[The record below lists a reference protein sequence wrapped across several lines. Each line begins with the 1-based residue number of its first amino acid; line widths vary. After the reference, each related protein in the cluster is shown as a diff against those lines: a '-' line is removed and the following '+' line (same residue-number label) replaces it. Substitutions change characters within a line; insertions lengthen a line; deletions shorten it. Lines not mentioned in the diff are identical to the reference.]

1 MNWLSVVILAVIV
14 LCIFQGIKRGMV
26 RSAFSLISVI
36 LTLFFGALLNPYM
49 SRFLTENTP
58 IYDTVQEK
66 CEGSITVV
74 LENKEEQEQFI
85 SELPLPES
93 MKKLLTENNNA
104 ESYQSLLAETF
115 SEYLSHSIAKM
126 AIGSISLIFTFL
138 LVSIFMN
145 LLVGMLDGIFSL
157 PVLSLL
163 NRVGGAVLGVVQ
175 GVFLIWICF
184 LIITLFWDAAWAQ
197 EATALIK
204 ENEITCFL
212 YENNILLDFMSEILH

>member
-14 LCIFQGIKRGMV
+14 LCIFQGLRRGMV

-36 LTLFFGALLNPYM
+36 LTLFLGSLLNPYM

-66 CEGSITVV
+66 CEGSITAA
-74 LENKEEQEQFI
+74 LENKEEQDQFI
-85 SELPLPES
+85 SGLPLPES
-93 MKKLLTENNNA
+93 MKQILAENNN
-104 ESYQSLLAETF
+104 EQSYQTLLAETF

-138 LVSIFMN
+138 LVSMFMN

-163 NRVGGAVLGVVQ
+163 NRAGGAVLGAVQ
-175 GVFLIWICF
+175 GIFVVWICF

-204 ENEITCFL
+204 ENEITYFL
-212 YENNILLDFMSEILH
+212 YENNILLHFMSEILH

>member
-14 LCIFQGIKRGMV
+14 LCIFQGLRRGMV

-36 LTLFFGALLNPYM
+36 LTLFFGSLLNPYM

-66 CEGSITVV
+66 CEGSITAA
-74 LENKEEQEQFI
+74 LENKEEQDQFI
-85 SELPLPES
+85 SGLPLPES
-93 MKKLLTENNNA
+93 MKQILAENNN
-104 ESYQSLLAETF
+104 EQSYQTLLAETF

-138 LVSIFMN
+138 LVSMFMN

-163 NRVGGAVLGVVQ
+163 NRAGGAVLGAVQ
-175 GVFLIWICF
+175 GIFVVWICF

-197 EATALIK
+197 EATTLIK
-204 ENEITCFL
+204 ENEITYFL
-212 YENNILLDFMSEILH
+212 YENNILLHFMSEILH

>member
-14 LCIFQGIKRGMV
+14 LCIFQGLRRGMV

-36 LTLFFGALLNPYM
+36 LTLFFGSLLNPYM

-66 CEGSITVV
+66 CEGSITAA
-74 LENKEEQEQFI
+74 LENKEEQGQFI
-85 SELPLPES
+85 SGLPLPES
-93 MKKLLTENNNA
+93 MKQILAENNN
-104 ESYQSLLAETF
+104 EQSYQTLLAETF

-138 LVSIFMN
+138 LVSMFMN

-163 NRVGGAVLGVVQ
+163 NRAGGAVLGAVQ
-175 GVFLIWICF
+175 GIFVVWICF

-204 ENEITCFL
+204 ENEITYFL
-212 YENNILLDFMSEILH
+212 YENNILLHFMSEILH

>member
-14 LCIFQGIKRGMV
+14 LCIFQGLRRGMV

-36 LTLFFGALLNPYM
+36 LTLFFGSLLNPYM

-66 CEGSITVV
+66 CEGSITAA
-74 LENKEEQEQFI
+74 LENKEEQDQFI
-85 SELPLPES
+85 FGLPLPES
-93 MKKLLTENNNA
+93 MKQILAENNN
-104 ESYQSLLAETF
+104 EQSYQTLLAETF

-138 LVSIFMN
+138 LVSMFMN

-163 NRVGGAVLGVVQ
+163 NRAGGAVLGAVQ
-175 GVFLIWICF
+175 GIFVVWICF

-204 ENEITCFL
+204 ENEITYFL
-212 YENNILLDFMSEILH
+212 YENNILLHFMSEILH

>member
-14 LCIFQGIKRGMV
+14 LCIFQGLRRGMV

-36 LTLFFGALLNPYM
+36 LTLFFGSLLNPYM

-66 CEGSITVV
+66 CEGSITAA
-74 LENKEEQEQFI
+74 LENKEEQDQFI
-85 SELPLPES
+85 SGLPLPES
-93 MKKLLTENNNA
+93 MKQILAENNN
-104 ESYQSLLAETF
+104 EQSYQTLLAETF

-138 LVSIFMN
+138 LVSMFMN

-163 NRVGGAVLGVVQ
+163 NRAGGAVLGAVQ
-175 GVFLIWICF
+175 GIFVVWICF

-204 ENEITCFL
+204 ENEITYFL
-212 YENNILLDFMSEILH
+212 YENNILLRFMSEILH

>member
-14 LCIFQGIKRGMV
+14 LCIFQGLRRGMV

-36 LTLFFGALLNPYM
+36 LTLFFGSLLNPYM

-66 CEGSITVV
+66 CEGSITAA
-74 LENKEEQEQFI
+74 LENKEEQDQFI
-85 SELPLPES
+85 SGLPLPES
-93 MKKLLTENNNA
+93 MKQILAENNN
-104 ESYQSLLAETF
+104 EQSYQTLLAETF

-138 LVSIFMN
+138 LVSMFMN

-163 NRVGGAVLGVVQ
+163 NRAGGAVLGAVQ
-175 GVFLIWICF
+175 GIFVVWICF

-204 ENEITCFL
+204 ENEITYVL
-212 YENNILLDFMSEILH
+212 YENNILLHFMSEILH

>member
-14 LCIFQGIKRGMV
+14 LCIFQGLRRGMV

-36 LTLFFGALLNPYM
+36 LTLFFGSLLNPYM

-66 CEGSITVV
+66 CEGSITAA
-74 LENKEEQEQFI
+74 LENKEEQDQFI
-85 SELPLPES
+85 SGLPLPES
-93 MKKLLTENNNA
+93 MKQILAENNN
-104 ESYQSLLAETF
+104 EQSYQTLLAETF

-138 LVSIFMN
+138 LVSMFMN

-163 NRVGGAVLGVVQ
+163 NRAGGAVLGAMQGIFVV
-175 GVFLIWICF
+175 WICF

-204 ENEITCFL
+204 ENEITYFL
-212 YENNILLDFMSEILH
+212 YENNILLHFMSEILH

>member
-14 LCIFQGIKRGMV
+14 LCIFQGLRRGMV

-36 LTLFFGALLNPYM
+36 LTLFFGSLLNPYM

-66 CEGSITVV
+66 CEGSITAA
-74 LENKEEQEQFI
+74 LENKEEQDQFI
-85 SELPLPES
+85 SGLPLPES
-93 MKKLLTENNNA
+93 MKQILAENNN
-104 ESYQSLLAETF
+104 EQSYQTLLAETF

-138 LVSIFMN
+138 LVSMFMN
-145 LLVGMLDGIFSL
+145 LLIGMLDGIFSL

-163 NRVGGAVLGVVQ
+163 NRAGGAVLGAVQ
-175 GVFLIWICF
+175 GIFVVWICF

-204 ENEITCFL
+204 ENEITYFL
-212 YENNILLDFMSEILH
+212 YENNILLHFMSEILH

>member
-14 LCIFQGIKRGMV
+14 LCIFQGLRRGMV

-36 LTLFFGALLNPYM
+36 LTLFFGSLLNPYM

-66 CEGSITVV
+66 CEGSITAA
-74 LENKEEQEQFI
+74 LENKEEQDQFI
-85 SELPLPES
+85 SDLPLPES
-93 MKKLLTENNNA
+93 MKQILAENNN
-104 ESYQSLLAETF
+104 EQSYQTLLAETF

-138 LVSIFMN
+138 LVSMFMN

-163 NRVGGAVLGVVQ
+163 NRAGGAVLGAVQ
-175 GVFLIWICF
+175 GIFVVWICF

-204 ENEITCFL
+204 ENEITYFL
-212 YENNILLDFMSEILH
+212 YENNILLHFMSEILH

>member
-1 MNWLSVVILAVIV
+1 M
-14 LCIFQGIKRGMV
+14 
-26 RSAFSLISVI
+26 
-36 LTLFFGALLNPYM
+36 
-49 SRFLTENTP
+49 
-58 IYDTVQEK
+58 
-66 CEGSITVV
+66 
-74 LENKEEQEQFI
+74 
-85 SELPLPES
+85 
-93 MKKLLTENNNA
+93 
-104 ESYQSLLAETF
+104 LAETF

-163 NRVGGAVLGVVQ
+163 NRVGGAVLGIVQ

>member
-14 LCIFQGIKRGMV
+14 LCIFQGLRRGMV

-36 LTLFFGALLNPYM
+36 LTLFFGSLLNPYM

-66 CEGSITVV
+66 CEGSITAA
-74 LENKEEQEQFI
+74 LENKEEQDQCI
-85 SELPLPES
+85 SGLPLPES
-93 MKKLLTENNNA
+93 MKQILAENNN
-104 ESYQSLLAETF
+104 EQSYQTLLAETF

-138 LVSIFMN
+138 LVSMFMN

-163 NRVGGAVLGVVQ
+163 NRAGGAVLGAVQ
-175 GVFLIWICF
+175 GIFVVWICF

-204 ENEITCFL
+204 ENEITYFL
-212 YENNILLDFMSEILH
+212 YENNILLHFMSEILH

>member
-14 LCIFQGIKRGMV
+14 LCIFQGLRRGMV

-36 LTLFFGALLNPYM
+36 LTLFFGSLLNPYM

-66 CEGSITVV
+66 CEGSITAA
-74 LENKEEQEQFI
+74 LENKEEQDQFI
-85 SELPLPES
+85 SGLPLPES
-93 MKKLLTENNNA
+93 MKQILAENNN
-104 ESYQSLLAETF
+104 EQSYQTLLAETF
-115 SEYLSHSIAKM
+115 SEYLSHSIAKV

-138 LVSIFMN
+138 LVSMFMN

-163 NRVGGAVLGVVQ
+163 NRAGGAVLGAVQ
-175 GVFLIWICF
+175 GIFVVWICF

-204 ENEITCFL
+204 ENEITYFL
-212 YENNILLDFMSEILH
+212 YENNILLHFMSEILH

>member
-14 LCIFQGIKRGMV
+14 LCIFQGLRRGMV

-36 LTLFFGALLNPYM
+36 LTLFFGSLLNPYM

-58 IYDTVQEK
+58 IYYTVQEK
-66 CEGSITVV
+66 CEGSITAA
-74 LENKEEQEQFI
+74 LENKEEQDQFI
-85 SELPLPES
+85 SGLPLPES
-93 MKKLLTENNNA
+93 MKQILAENNN
-104 ESYQSLLAETF
+104 EQSYQTLLAETF
-115 SEYLSHSIAKM
+115 SEYLSHSIAKV

-138 LVSIFMN
+138 LVSMFMN

-163 NRVGGAVLGVVQ
+163 NRAGGAVLGAVQ
-175 GVFLIWICF
+175 GIFVVWICF

-204 ENEITCFL
+204 ENEITYFL
-212 YENNILLDFMSEILH
+212 YENNILLHFMSEILH

>member
-14 LCIFQGIKRGMV
+14 LCIFQGLRRGMV

-36 LTLFFGALLNPYM
+36 LTLFFGSLLNPYM

-66 CEGSITVV
+66 CEGSITAA
-74 LENKEEQEQFI
+74 LENKEEQDQFI
-85 SELPLPES
+85 SGLPLPES
-93 MKKLLTENNNA
+93 MKQILAENNN
-104 ESYQSLLAETF
+104 EQSYQTLLAETF

-138 LVSIFMN
+138 LVSMFMN

-163 NRVGGAVLGVVQ
+163 NRAGGAVLGAVQ
-175 GVFLIWICF
+175 GIFVVWICF

-204 ENEITCFL
+204 ENEITYFL
-212 YENNILLDFMSEILH
+212 YENNILLHFMSEILH